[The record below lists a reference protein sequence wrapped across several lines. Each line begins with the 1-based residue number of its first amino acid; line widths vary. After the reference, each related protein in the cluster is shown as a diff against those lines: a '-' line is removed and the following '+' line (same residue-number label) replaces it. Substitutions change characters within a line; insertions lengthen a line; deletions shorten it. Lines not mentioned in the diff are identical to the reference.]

1 MRVKKKKQSHFQ
13 LDDDVYVQRDHF
25 KKVYKNKKI
34 DDECEMNEDEMYN
47 GSWWI
52 PHHHDFEKLWDK

>member
-47 GSWWI
+47 GS
-52 PHHHDFEKLWDK
+52 

>member
-25 KKVYKNKKI
+25 EKVYKNKKI

-47 GSWWI
+47 GS
-52 PHHHDFEKLWDK
+52 